1 MWQLRYLLFK
11 CDAFTSY
18 HLIICCQA
26 LDKTKHRVKYNI
38 AHFEIRPLIRNT
50 SSRIECF
57 LVIITPFCCLFHL
70 QGAMFEDKRLI
81 RPFLTAID
89 NVNRDPNVLPG
100 VQLETIINI
109 TKPQDAF
116 DSLKAGMYA
125 ILKSTT
131 YLRRTDLR
139 DTDKSRYFAITEFNN
154 CFIIRSPFF

>member
-1 MWQLRYLLFK
+1 MAIEVPSFK

-26 LDKTKHRVKYNI
+26 LDKTKHRVKYNV
-38 AHFEIRPLIRNT
+38 AHFEIRHLIRNT
-50 SSRIECF
+50 SSGIECF
-57 LVIITPFCCLFHL
+57 LVIITPFCCLFPL

-81 RPFLTAID
+81 RSFLTATD

-125 ILKSTT
+125 TLKSTT
-131 YLRRTDLR
+131 YLMHFYFSSTSVSIHMNEFCFCLVPRELR
-139 DTDKSRYFAITEFNN
+139 F
-154 CFIIRSPFF
+154 C

>member
-1 MWQLRYLLFK
+1 
-11 CDAFTSY
+11 
-18 HLIICCQA
+18 
-26 LDKTKHRVKYNI
+26 
-38 AHFEIRPLIRNT
+38 
-50 SSRIECF
+50 
-57 LVIITPFCCLFHL
+57 
-70 QGAMFEDKRLI
+70 MFEDKRLI

-131 YLRRTDLR
+131 YLRRLSQRTDLR
-139 DTDKSRYFAITEFNN
+139 DTDKSRYLTEFNN
-154 CFIIRSPFF
+154 CFIIPSPFV